1 MDLPMKHPCPCHRT
15 LPDFMFASLGH
26 CPSSPASFGG
36 IIKSEPLQSPCCSHS
51 LLPLPLLRVPPCSM
65 FYFHPL
71 RRIVVP
77 VLPLRAARLCA
88 KHGGAQSVVGAAWA
102 DTAGRQCGAGP
113 GAGQRSAE
121 LSASERRVPRFSAG
135 DADVVRK
142 P

>member
-1 MDLPMKHPCPCHRT
+1 MQHVL
-15 LPDFMFASLGH
+15 L
-26 CPSSPASFGG
+26 SSSSSYRRPRASFESGPATR
-36 IIKSEPLQSPCCSHS
+36 KARSPDQAAE
-51 LLPLPLLRVPPCSM
+51 
-65 FYFHPL
+65 
-71 RRIVVP
+71 RR
-77 VLPLRAARLCA
+77 
-88 KHGGAQSVVGAAWA
+88 AAWA